1 MPDLRARSRRYG
13 LSQLKP
19 ARGFSQGFKLAEVSN
34 TIYTGQKG
42 TGPISTKL
50 TIIRIVKIIVPST

>member
-19 ARGFSQGFKLAEVSN
+19 ARGFSQGFKPAEVSN
-34 TIYTGQKG
+34 TGPNG
-42 TGPISTKL
+42 TGPIFTKL
-50 TIIRIVKIIVPST
+50 TIVRVVKPKVPST